1 MALEKYDILVVDP
14 NRERRMRLKAA
25 TASVTSFG
33 SVALCSEFKKGLE
46 VLKEGEQRIIVFVGP
61 ESGEKSIRA
70 FIDEA
75 KQIPQGQDS
84 AYLLLLSGD
93 TGKAGLTS
101 SILDGCDGVLIE
113 PFSVDSLVEVTTIA
127 ASTHRQRRRAR
138 EEAALAHLV
147 PSALN
152 ALDSIATSKV
162 TGSSPGEKV
171 RDFRLYG
178 KAIHGLDESL
188 RAYYFNL
195 LIKETE
201 VMNPPQELISWK
213 KKEKERLEQE
223 AEKERLARLHSDP
236 TRQNRAGANRIVKK
250 G

>member
-25 TASVTSFG
+25 TASVLSFG

-46 VLKEGEQRIIVFVGP
+46 VLKDGDQRIIVFVGP
-61 ESGEKSIRA
+61 ESGEKSIRT

-75 KQIPQGQDS
+75 KQTSQGQDS
-84 AYLLLLSGD
+84 AYLILLSGE

-101 SILDGCDGVLIE
+101 SILDGCDGVLLE
-113 PFSVDSLVEVTTIA
+113 PFSVDSLVEVTTLA

-138 EEAALAHLV
+138 EEAAIAHLV

-152 ALDSIATSKV
+152 TLDAIATSKV

-171 RDFRLYG
+171 RDLKVYA
-178 KAIHGLDESL
+178 KAIQGLDESL
-188 RAYYFNL
+188 RTYYFNL
-195 LIKETE
+195 VIKESE
-201 VMNPPQELISWK
+201 AMKPPHELISWK
-213 KKEKERLEQE
+213 KKEKERIEKD

-236 TRQNRAGANRIVKK
+236 TRQNRAGGVRIIKK
-250 G
+250 S